1 MRISDWSSDV
11 CSSDL
16 IALKAAD
23 TIVGF
28 GAQRGAVIIDAH
40 QLGPIIGADV
50 LAVLLPR
57 IEHLLAKVQR
67 PVEARRVVI
76 GELALG
82 NGLAVR
88 LNLAAD
94 RLDFGLFVLDP
105 NQFAA
110 VLRAG
115 VAVKTE
121 RIFHVSGP
129 NLIEFRGRSLRQKKL
144 A

>member
-16 IALKAAD
+16 DEVVEDAGPLRRIALKAAD

-67 PVEARRVVI
+67 PVEARREI
-76 GELALG
+76 G
-82 NGLAVR
+82 
-88 LNLAAD
+88 
-94 RLDFGLFVLDP
+94 
-105 NQFAA
+105 
-110 VLRAG
+110 RASCR
-115 VAVKTE
+115 E
-121 RIFHVSGP
+121 RVC
-129 NLIEFRGRSLRQKKL
+129 QYV
-144 A
+144 